1 MSLKRWKE
9 FGVKAQTLVVE
20 AFGDKVQDMYEI
32 QALCTDPDA
41 QGRGYASALV
51 EYVLKQVSRF
61 PLHLSLCRSA
71 KSRISRAMLTAM
83 MSGC

>member
-1 MSLKRWKE
+1 M
-9 FGVKAQTLVVE
+9 LVVE
-20 AFGDKVQDMYEI
+20 AFGDKVRDMYEI

-61 PLHLSLCRSA
+61 PYMSSA
-71 KSRISRAMLTAM
+71 AVVLKSGYQGR
-83 MSGC
+83 C